1 MPRGG
6 DRGGRKPK
14 ILPELK
20 RITVSISINPIL
32 WAVLKTLAKE
42 KGVSLSAYV
51 EQMLLTSMEF
61 QSLLR
66 MKSSFKGIH

>member
-1 MPRGG
+1 MGRGG

-20 RITVSISINPIL
+20 RKTISISIDPIL
-32 WAVLKTLAKE
+32 WAVLKRLAKE

-51 EQMLLTSMEF
+51 EQMLLTSMEA
-61 QSLLR
+61 
-66 MKSSFKGIH
+66 IE

>member
-20 RITVSISINPIL
+20 RLTVSVSIDPIL
-32 WAVLKTLAKE
+32 WAVLRKLAKE

-51 EQMLLTSMEF
+51 EQMLLKNMEA
-61 QSLLR
+61 
-66 MKSSFKGIH
+66 IE

>member
-14 ILPELK
+14 ILPKFK
-20 RITVSISINPIL
+20 RKTISISINPIL
-32 WAVLKTLAKE
+32 LAVLKSLAKE

-51 EQMLLTSMEF
+51 EQMLLRNMEA
-61 QSLLR
+61 
-66 MKSSFKGIH
+66 IE

>member
-20 RITVSISINPIL
+20 RITVSISIDPIL
-32 WAVLKTLAKE
+32 WAVLKSLAKE

-51 EQMLLTSMEF
+51 EQMLLRNMEA
-61 QSLLR
+61 
-66 MKSSFKGIH
+66 IE

>member
-6 DRGGRKPK
+6 DRGGRRPL

-20 RITVSISINPIL
+20 RKTISISINPIL
-32 WAVLKTLAKE
+32 WAVLRSLAKE

-51 EQMLLTSMEF
+51 EQMLLENMEA
-61 QSLLR
+61 
-66 MKSSFKGIH
+66 IE

>member
-6 DRGGRKPK
+6 DRGGRRPL

-20 RITVSISINPIL
+20 RITVSVSIDPIL
-32 WAVLKTLAKE
+32 WAVLKSLAKE

-51 EQMLLTSMEF
+51 EQMLLKNMEA
-61 QSLLR
+61 
-66 MKSSFKGIH
+66 IE

>member
-20 RITVSISINPIL
+20 RITVSVSIDPIL
-32 WAVLKTLAKE
+32 WAVLKSLAKARGL
-42 KGVSLSAYV
+42 KMSAYV
-51 EQMLLTSMEF
+51 EQI
-61 QSLLR
+61 LLR
-66 MKSSFKGIH
+66 NMEAIE

>member
-20 RITVSISINPIL
+20 RITVSISIDPIL
-32 WAVLKTLAKE
+32 WAVLRRLAKE

-51 EQMLLTSMEF
+51 EQMLITNMETI
-61 QSLLR
+61 
-66 MKSSFKGIH
+66 K

>member
-20 RITVSISINPIL
+20 RITVSVSIDPIL
-32 WAVLKTLAKE
+32 LALLKSLAKE

-51 EQMLLTSMEF
+51 EQMLITSMEAI
-61 QSLLR
+61 
-66 MKSSFKGIH
+66 G

>member
-1 MPRGG
+1 MGRGG

-32 WAVLKTLAKE
+32 LAVLKSLAKE

-51 EQMLLTSMEF
+51 EQMLLTNME
-61 QSLLR
+61 R
-66 MKSSFKGIH
+66 IK

>member
-32 WAVLKTLAKE
+32 WAVLKSLAKA
-42 KGVSLSAYV
+42 KGLKMSAYV
-51 EQMLLTSMEF
+51 EQMLLKNMEA
-61 QSLLR
+61 
-66 MKSSFKGIH
+66 IE